1 MFKYKRFRIEFDND
15 LPLRTIFQPIFLKVT
30 NTCEFLFTSFE
41 GCRVYIWKTKNRST
55 DMTIEEIMLQSE
67 ALIFS
72 SDKPLSLVS
81 IAQLLADAHTEDA
94 LDMEKLPLA
103 LEAIVEKYASDFYPF
118 EVKQIGGGYQF
129 LSKKQ
134 FYPALAKLNGEKY
147 TKKLSTASLE
157 TLAIIA
163 YKQPITKSE
172 IEQIRGVNSDYSV
185 QKLLEKEL
193 IVISGRMEDMVG
205 KPLTYNT
212 SKSFMDYLG
221 INTIDDLPKLHEI
234 QTEEMLAP
242 TSAQEAIPESDLQLV
257 VDQTGELV
265 EVNPVDY
272 NPDTSND

>member
-1 MFKYKRFRIEFDND
+1 MNFICLIILQK
-15 LPLRTIFQPIFLKVT
+15 LP
-30 NTCEFLFTSFE
+30 TCVYFYLAHDIAAWFTF
-41 GCRVYIWKTKNRST
+41 GVHLNIRT

-72 SDKPLSLVS
+72 SDKPLSLIS
-81 IAQLLADAHTEDA
+81 IAQLLKDTHSEDA
-94 LDMEKLPLA
+94 LDMDKLPSA

-129 LSKKQ
+129 LSKKE

-212 SKSFMDYLG
+212 SKFFMDYLG
-221 INTIDDLPKLHEI
+221 INTIDDLPKLNEMQI
-234 QTEEMLAP
+234 EEMVIP
-242 TSAQEAIPESDLQLV
+242 TSGMEAHPQSDIQLV
-257 VDQTGELV
+257 VDPSGELV
-265 EVNPVDY
+265 EVNNIDF
-272 NPDTSND
+272 DAESKND

>member
-1 MFKYKRFRIEFDND
+1 
-15 LPLRTIFQPIFLKVT
+15 
-30 NTCEFLFTSFE
+30 
-41 GCRVYIWKTKNRST
+41 
-55 DMTIEEIMLQSE
+55 MTIEEIMLQSE

-72 SDKPLSLVS
+72 SDKPLSVTS
-81 IAQLLADAHTEDA
+81 IAQLLADAHSEDA
-94 LDMEKLPLA
+94 LDVEKLPLA

-193 IVISGRMEDMVG
+193 IVISGRMEEMVG

-234 QTEEMLAP
+234 QSDDMVVP
-242 TSAQEAIPESDLQLV
+242 TSAQEARPENDLQLV

-272 NPDTSND
+272 NPEASND